1 MGSHSLPLSENEAH
15 LLPVLPL
22 IYVAWADGELG
33 PDEII
38 AIRSAAG
45 AMDDVSPGAS
55 ALLERWLDPDHPP
68 SADEL
73 QRIRLR
79 TRQALAA
86 SQERPTSVSDAGMT
100 LARSA
105 EPSIAQAWDTPSG
118 AQALKRLREAAG
130 VFGRTGLGDFL
141 VPVPSPLQV
150 DSESPFSV
158 LEMTSVLEASY
169 SEERAQI
176 RAWIAQQTPSATD
189 LEGPEYREQV
199 LRWASDLASRGLG
212 DLALGAANDSRTPD
226 LGRFVA
232 AFETLGLFDLSLMVK
247 CGVQFGL
254 FGGSILHLGTEAHHQ
269 RYLPRVSSLELPG
282 CFAMTE
288 LGHGSNVRDLE
299 TTATFDPERDGF
311 VIHSPCDSARKE
323 WIGNAA
329 VHGQMATVFAQLLV
343 GDDGF
348 GVHAFLVPIR
358 DENGA
363 ACEGVEIRDSGHKL
377 GLNGV
382 DNGQLMFDRVFVPRE
397 NLLDRF
403 ASVSQDGVYHS
414 PIASPG
420 KRFFTMLGTLV
431 GGRVSVAAAAVSVSK
446 VALTIALRYAT
457 RRRQFGPEGGPEV
470 SLIDYP
476 SHQRRLIPRLAETYA
491 LNFAAHDL
499 ADAYASA

>member
-299 TTATFDPERDGF
+299 TTATF
-311 VIHSPCDSARKE
+311 
-323 WIGNAA
+323 
-329 VHGQMATVFAQLLV
+329 
-343 GDDGF
+343 
-348 GVHAFLVPIR
+348 
-358 DENGA
+358 
-363 ACEGVEIRDSGHKL
+363 
-377 GLNGV
+377 
-382 DNGQLMFDRVFVPRE
+382 
-397 NLLDRF
+397 
-403 ASVSQDGVYHS
+403 
-414 PIASPG
+414 
-420 KRFFTMLGTLV
+420 
-431 GGRVSVAAAAVSVSK
+431 
-446 VALTIALRYAT
+446 
-457 RRRQFGPEGGPEV
+457 
-470 SLIDYP
+470 
-476 SHQRRLIPRLAETYA
+476 
-491 LNFAAHDL
+491 
-499 ADAYASA
+499 